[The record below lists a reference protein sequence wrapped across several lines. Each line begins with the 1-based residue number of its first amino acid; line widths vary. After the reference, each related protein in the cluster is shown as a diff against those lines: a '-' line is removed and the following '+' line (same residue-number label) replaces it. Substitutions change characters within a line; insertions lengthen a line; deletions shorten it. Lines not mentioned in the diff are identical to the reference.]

1 MTRDQSNRKRR
12 RLYRFPRHSG
22 GPEIVLLAAALAGE
36 GEGVGDGGVGD
47 GGVVFQSSGPFSVHA
62 GAPERT

>member
-12 RLYRFPRHSG
+12 RLYRFSRHSG

-36 GEGVGDGGVGD
+36 GEGVGDGGV
-47 GGVVFQSSGPFSVHA
+47 VFQSSGPFSVHA

>member
-1 MTRDQSNRKRR
+1 M
-12 RLYRFPRHSG
+12 
-22 GPEIVLLAAALAGE
+22 AAALAGE
-36 GEGVGDGGVGD
+36 GEGVGDGGMGD